1 MFMLGSTFP
10 MHNFWAAND
19 PQSKQADMVHFLKN
33 LAIMGALL
41 MLLAIPQPWPFSL
54 ASR

>member
-1 MFMLGSTFP
+1 MLGSTFP

-19 PQSKQADMVHFLKN
+19 PQSKQADMVHFPEKL
-33 LAIMGALL
+33 GDRGVLL

>member
-1 MFMLGSTFP
+1 MLGTTFP
-10 MHNFWAAND
+10 MHNFWATTD
-19 PQSKQADMVHFLKN
+19 PQMKQADMIHFLKN
-33 LAIMGALL
+33 MAMVGALL